1 MNSFNPLL
9 SLYIPR
15 IDILPDGTFSEN
27 PSAEI
32 KKKLWKLGKIDHV
45 DCVVQ
50 FDELGKKYYS
60 AFIYFIEWDYYQDN
74 IILQENIRIYGC
86 GIHYYTS
93 SQFWKLFKNDV
104 FKNNTMDYSQECK
117 AVLAPNDV
125 VPIGTCLPVTE
136 MSTYIESL
144 RKTITQQK
152 EYIEQLEYNN
162 AKLGQKITMLHLA
175 TLPETRNLANTA
187 M

>member
-27 PSAEI
+27 PSEEI
-32 KKKLWKLGKIDHV
+32 IKKLWKLGKIDHV
-45 DCVVQ
+45 DCVVK

-74 IILQENIRIYGC
+74 IILQENIWIYGY

-93 SQFWKLFKNDV
+93 SQFWKLFKN
-104 FKNNTMDYSQECK
+104 NTTDYSQECK
-117 AVLAPNDV
+117 TVLAPNDG

-136 MSTYIESL
+136 MSRNIETL

-152 EYIEQLEYNN
+152 EYIEQLEHNN
-162 AKLGQKITMLHLA
+162 AKLGQKITMLRLA
-175 TLPETRNLANTA
+175 QLPETCNLANPT

>member
-15 IDILPDGTFSEN
+15 INILPDGTFSEN

-32 KKKLWKLGKIDHV
+32 RTKLWKLGKIDHV

-74 IILQENIRIYGC
+74 IILQENIRIYGL
-86 GIHYYTS
+86 GIYYYTS
-93 SQFWKLFKNDV
+93 TQFWKLFKNDI
-104 FKNNTMDYSQECK
+104 TDYSQKCK

-136 MSTYIESL
+136 MSRYIESL

-152 EYIEQLEYNN
+152 EYIEQLEHNN
-162 AKLGQKITMLHLA
+162 AKLSQKITMLHLVQ
-175 TLPETRNLANTA
+175 LPETRNLANTV